1 MAGLESVG
9 LALEPL
15 TPRLGGRVT
24 GVDLRQVVSGEL
36 AEALR
41 QALAERLVLVLP
53 EQFLGIGDLKRA
65 TTIFGPLVRV
75 PYVEPSAEDP
85 DVVAVLKEAE
95 ERKIATF
102 GGDWHSDF
110 SFLERPPGGSLLQ
123 AVELPPVGGDTL
135 WADQVTAWETLPDD
149 LRRQVAGRRAIQTG
163 APYGITRAP
172 TEATSRSIRIT
183 RGDPEADRE
192 RAHPVVRRHPISG
205 KAALFVNPIYTTR
218 LEGLSEAE
226 STPILARLYAH
237 MTRPEF
243 CCRHRWRPGDLV
255 IWDNRA
261 TLHFAVNDYDGHRR
275 LLWRTTFE
283 GEAPIPA

>member
-1 MAGLESVG
+1 MSG

-15 TPRLGGRVT
+15 TPRLGSRVT
-24 GVDLRQVVSGEL
+24 GVDLKQPVSGEL

-41 QALAERLVLVLP
+41 QALAERLLLVLP
-53 EQFLGIGDLKRA
+53 EQFLAMPELKRA
-65 TTIFGPLVRV
+65 TAIFGPLVRV

-85 DVVAVLKEAE
+85 DVVAVLKEADE
-95 ERKIATF
+95 EKISTF

-135 WADQVTAWETLPDD
+135 WADQVTAWETLPEE
-149 LRRQVAGRRAIQTG
+149 LRRQVAGRRAVQTG
-163 APYGITRAP
+163 APYGVAHAP
-172 TEATSRSIRIT
+172 SEATSRSIRIT

-192 RAHPVVRRHPISG
+192 RAHPVVRLHPISG
-205 KAALFVNPIYTTR
+205 KAALFVNPIYTTC
-218 LEGLSEAE
+218 LEGMSEAE
-226 STPILARLYAH
+226 SAPVLGQLYAH

-261 TLHFAVNDYDGHRR
+261 TLHFAVNDYDGQRR